1 MQGSAHQGS
10 SLEDFILSKNFRYV
24 VGGIMTVLALAM
36 AVGFSSF
43 SWVEI
48 EPEALRLPV
57 DEETEPIVDDL
68 DAVAVLLQRDSG
80 NDTIQLSA
88 REIWAGN
95 NQQIPTF
102 DLDKAANGSDQVRF
116 VDRFLVVIPIVALIL
131 LLVSGWYII
140 EFIPSRTT
148 MVTFVVLGLTL
159 LCLPYIWK
167 GLGRVDWLGY
177 DQIQDIRGP
186 DDRQNIVGYLARFYS
201 TGEQQLLALLVV
213 GLGVIGWMLNGLAE
227 NNHLNTDYVAEL
239 RGNIERGLRSK
250 DIQWYVTA
258 IGLLIG
264 AVVLMDWFVPQ
275 ARQAPVSFYQYTY
288 QGISDGALLALIALG
303 LVLIYKASDVIN
315 FAHGEFMMIGAY
327 LFSEL
332 LVRYDVSLSVGLI
345 GVALLMVIL
354 GGLVE
359 RFILRPLIGEPII
372 SVIMVT
378 IGMSNI
384 FRAIVGM
391 QWKNQPQDW
400 KEQGTNIE
408 DGFLNVVRE
417 VLPAET
423 GLRRAMEAG
432 PYQVFEEGKRLP
444 AGAFQYEQVFLV
456 GIVLLFIL
464 LLSLMFK
471 YSKQGVAMR
480 ATADD
485 QQAAL
490 SMGISVKRIFA
501 IAWGIAALFAGAAGI
516 LVGDVGTGATID
528 IPGKGLRAF
537 PVIILGGLD
546 SIAGAIVGGLMIGLL
561 EQYAVGYV
569 DPWVKASVPGII
581 NTVQTKDVI
590 PYIVLIGILMF
601 RPYGL
606 FGQEIIERV

>member
-1 MQGSAHQGS
+1 MA
-10 SLEDFILSKNFRYV
+10 
-24 VGGIMTVLALAM
+24 VLALAM
-36 AVGFSSF
+36 VVGFVSF

-48 EPEALRLPV
+48 EPQALRLPV
-57 DEETEPIVDDL
+57 DEDTEAIVDDL
-68 DAVAVLLQRDSG
+68 DAVAVLLQQDSG
-80 NDTIQLSA
+80 DDTIKLSA

-95 NQQIPTF
+95 NAHIPTF
-102 DLDKAANGSDQVRF
+102 DLDRAAQGSDQVRF
-116 VDRFLVVIPIVALIL
+116 VDRFLIVIPFFALLL
-131 LLVSGWYII
+131 LLVSGFFMI
-140 EFIPSRTT
+140 EYIPSRTA
-148 MVTFVVLGLTL
+148 MIAFVALGLTL
-159 LCLPYIWK
+159 LCLPTMWQ
-167 GLGRVDWLGY
+167 GMSRVDWLGY

-186 DDRQNIVGYLARFYS
+186 DDRQSIVGYLAGFYS
-201 TGEQQLLALLVV
+201 TGEQQLLAFLVV
-213 GLGVIGWMLNGLAE
+213 GLGVVGWILNGLTAE
-227 NNHLNTDYVAEL
+227 NHLNRGYLSEL
-239 RGNIERGLRSK
+239 RENVGRGLRSK

-264 AVVLMDWFVPQ
+264 TIVLLRWFVPQ
-275 ARQAPVSFYQYTY
+275 AREAPVSFYQYTY

-332 LVRYDVSLSVGLI
+332 MVRYDVSLSVGLI
-345 GVALLMVIL
+345 GTAALMVLL

-384 FRAIVGM
+384 FHAIVGM

-400 KEQGTNIE
+400 KAQGSDIE
-408 DGFLNVVRE
+408 GGFLNVIRQ
-417 VLPAET
+417 VLPADS

-444 AGAFQYEQVFLV
+444 AGAFQYEQVFLI

-501 IAWGIAALFAGAAGI
+501 IAWGIAALFAGAAGL

-528 IPGKGLRAF
+528 IPSKGLRAF

-546 SIAGAIVGGLMIGLL
+546 SITGAIVGGLMIGLL

-569 DPWVKASVPGII
+569 DPWIKASVPGII
-581 NTVQTKDVI
+581 DTVQTKEVI

>member
-1 MQGSAHQGS
+1 MQPLGRS
-10 SLEDFILSKNFRYV
+10 SPLEDFVHSPNFRYG
-24 VGGIMTVLALAM
+24 VGGLMILLAVAM
-36 AVGFSSF
+36 VISF
-43 SWVEI
+43 FALPWLSI
-48 EPEALRLPV
+48 DPQSLRLPE
-57 DEETEPIVDDL
+57 DEDAETAIADL
-68 DAVAVLLQRDSG
+68 DTVVVLLQNDSSDDAV
-80 NDTIQLSA
+80 NLSA
-88 REIWAGN
+88 MTIWSGSN
-95 NQQIPTF
+95 DQIPTL
-102 DLDKAANGSDQVRF
+102 DLDKAADGKDQVRF
-116 VDRFLVVIPIVALIL
+116 VDRFLILIPLTAL
-131 LLVSGWYII
+131 LLII
-140 EFIPSRTT
+140 ISTLYLIEKIPSRPA
-148 MVTFVVLGLTL
+148 MFAFIILGLTL
-159 LCLPYIWK
+159 FCLPYLWQA
-167 GLGRVDWLGY
+167 LGRIDWLGY
-177 DQIQDIRGP
+177 DQIQDIRRP
-186 DDRQNIVGYLARFYS
+186 DTRQQLVAYLADFYS
-201 TGEQQLLALLVV
+201 TSEQRLLALLVIIFGFSAWV
-213 GLGVIGWMLNGLAE
+213 LNGLAQHD
-227 NNHLNTDYVAEL
+227 HLNKGYVAEL
-239 RGNIERGLRSK
+239 RDNVESGLRAK
-250 DIQWYVTA
+250 DIQWYVTI
-258 IGLLIG
+258 IGLLLGTVI
-264 AVVLMDWFVPQ
+264 LLNWFIPQ
-275 ARQAPVSFYQYTY
+275 AKESPVKFYQLTY

-332 LVRYDVSLSVGLI
+332 IVRYDVSLSVGLI
-345 GVALLMVIL
+345 GAAILMVLI

-391 QWKNQPQDW
+391 QWVNQPKDW
-400 KEQGTNIE
+400 KERGSNIE
-408 DGFLNVVRE
+408 DGFLNVFRQI
-417 VLPAET
+417 LPENT

-444 AGAFQYEQVFLV
+444 AGSFQYEQVFLV
-456 GIVLLFIL
+456 VIVLLFIL

-501 IAWGIAALFAGAAGI
+501 IAWGIAALFAGAAGV

-546 SIAGAIVGGLMIGLL
+546 SIAGAIVGGLIIGLL

-569 DPWVKASVPGII
+569 DPWIKTSVPGII
-581 NTVQTKDVI
+581 DTVQTKDVI